1 MRVQSLAPNGSI
13 PGASMTKRCST
24 IQRRP
29 EMGAAA
35 AFTGRKSSKT
45 AMGVSTQRG
54 AGVNRLTDAKVR
66 VFADRRGSASKKK
79 LFDRSGRFLTHT
91 KAGTATWR
99 VKYRLRVRK

>member
-1 MRVQSLAPNGSI
+1 
-13 PGASMTKRCST
+13 
-24 IQRRP
+24 
-29 EMGAAA
+29 
-35 AFTGRKSSKT
+35 
-45 AMGVSTQRG
+45 MGVSTQRG

-99 VKYRLRVRK
+99 VKYRLRVRKMKRKEAHRDHTIYLGPTITFELRAWRDRMGARA